1 MAIDIL
7 SLKPTT
13 ISRDLKGKFVCIYSL
28 PKVGK
33 TSMACQF
40 PKNLLLGFEHGWNAI
55 AGAKAVDITKWADF
69 KQILRQLEQPAA
81 REMYDTITI
90 DTVGLAWQMC
100 EDFVCAQNGVQK
112 ISDIPWGGGYTACKK
127 EFVKGWS
134 IMTSKMSKKEF
145 ENSLRKITQ
154 LGYGLVVIAHVER
167 RIEKRADDS
176 EVEILG
182 PAIPKRAY
190 EIVNQLVDIIGYI
203 DITWDEEG
211 NSERWLYTRKTPT
224 VMAGSRF
231 KYLEPKIK
239 FGYNELVN
247 AISDAIDKAEKLDG
261 ATVVDKTERIIE
273 EALDY
278 NAIRAEASALW
289 KQLVGEGEN
298 ANAEMAKTILKKVE
312 MIFGRTMKLSEITE
326 DQVDLFNLVV
336 IEMRDLAKAS

>member
-40 PKNLLLGFEHGWNAI
+40 PKNHLLGFEHGWNAI
-55 AGAKAVDITKWADF
+55 AGAMAVDITKWADY
-69 KQILRQLEQPAA
+69 KQVLRQLEQPAA

-127 EFVKGWS
+127 EF
-134 IMTSKMSKKEF
+134 
-145 ENSLRKITQ
+145 ENCLRKITQ

-261 ATVVDKTERIIE
+261 ATVVDKSERVIE

>member
-7 SLKPTT
+7 NIQPSV

-55 AGAKAVDITKWADF
+55 GGVKAIDVTKWADF
-69 KQILRQLEQPAA
+69 KLILRQLEKPEAKT
-81 REMYDTITI
+81 MYDTITI
-90 DTVGLAWQMC
+90 DTIGIAWDAC
-100 EDFVCAQNGVQK
+100 EQYICAQNGVQK
-112 ISDIPWGGGYTACKK
+112 IADIPWGGGYSACKK
-127 EFVKGWS
+127 EFES
-134 IMTSKMSKKEF
+134 C
-145 ENSLRKITQ
+145 LRKITQ
-154 LGYGLVVIAHVER
+154 LGYGLVIIAHDER

-203 DITWDEEG
+203 DVTWDEEG

-231 KYLEPKIK
+231 KYLAPKIK
-239 FGYNELVN
+239 FGYQELV
-247 AISDAIDKAEKLDG
+247 DAIAEAIEKSEKIDG
-261 ATVVDKTERIIE
+261 AKVVDKQENIIE
-273 EALDY
+273 KTLSFNEVRNEAMELWNKLIELDP
-278 NAIRAEASALW
+278 
-289 KQLVGEGEN
+289 EN
-298 ANAEMAKTILKKVE
+298 SKIILKKVE
-312 MIFGRTMKLSEITE
+312 MVFGRVMKLSEITE

-336 IEMRDLAKAS
+336 LDMRDLLKEQTN